1 MAFSAAISEDR
12 QPTAEEISKANIPY
26 LDAVIEEVLRFGQPT
41 PVVSREAMVDTTIL
55 GHMIPKGTT
64 LLVSSVGPG
73 YHSLPIQVQDSVRSD
88 TARTKY
94 FGSDWDPKDIDL
106 FNPDR
111 WLKKDETGGIVYDS
125 QAGPFLSFGLGPRG
139 CFGRRLAYLEMRMV
153 LTLLLWN
160 FKFRKLEGEL
170 ASYSTTEAVTVMP
183 KFCYVGL
190 ERVG

>member
-1 MAFSAAISEDR
+1 MAFPAAISEAR
-12 QPTAEEISKANIPY
+12 QPTAKEISKANIPY
-26 LDAVIEEVLRFGQPT
+26 LDAVIEEVLRVGQPT
-41 PVVSREAMVDTTIL
+41 PMVAREAMVDTILL

-64 LLVSSVGPG
+64 LLVNSAGPG
-73 YHSLPIQVQDSVRSD
+73 YHGRPVQVPDSVRSD
-88 TARTKY
+88 TARSKY
-94 FGSDWDPKDIDL
+94 FGGQWDPKDIDI

-111 WLKKDETGGIVYDS
+111 WLKKDETGDIVYDP
-125 QAGPFLSFGLGPRG
+125 QAGPFLSFGMGPRG

-170 ASYSTTEAVTVMP
+170 ASYSTLEAVTVMP

-190 ERVG
+190 ERID

>member
-1 MAFSAAISEDR
+1 MAFPAAMSDAR
-12 QPTAEEISKANIPY
+12 QPTAKEISKANIPY
-26 LDAVIEEVLRFGQPT
+26 LDAVIEEVLRVGQPT
-41 PVVSREAMVDTTIL
+41 PAVAREAMVDTVLL

-64 LLVSSVGPG
+64 ILINSTGPG
-73 YHSLPIQVQDSVRSD
+73 YRSRPVQVPDSVRSD
-88 TARTKY
+88 TSRTKDL
-94 FGSDWDPKDIDL
+94 GGQWDPKDIDL

-111 WLKKDETGGIVYDS
+111 WLKKDETGDIVYDS

-170 ASYSTTEAVTVMP
+170 ASYSTVEAVTVMP

-190 ERVG
+190 ERIN